1 MRESLEILKKNELI
15 KIIDNVY
22 KDNQPIELQS
32 YKNFNLVFSKKILVR
47 DQKYHNEKY
56 SKREMTVFNLHRQ
69 EAEIIN
75 SLIILLA
82 KHIDYCNRGITTN
95 GKEFQSIYKTL
106 LFYVLSNGMI
116 DYNELKKSLDY
127 QNIKVIH
134 STLDSY
140 WNNDIDDQN
149 SLILEIY
156 NSYEIKEAL
165 KKNGFHYNRIYNCW
179 EKEIEKIKLKEMV
192 DYLNKMDIN
201 IVIKTRNKNRMIFSV
216 IATIFAEGDTY
227 KFKDIFKKLGFQFRN
242 GRWIRKIRSS
252 NYLKVKK
259 ELENSLPNG
268 QGIHIGIDFD

>member
-1 MRESLEILKKNELI
+1 
-15 KIIDNVY
+15 
-22 KDNQPIELQS
+22 
-32 YKNFNLVFSKKILVR
+32 
-47 DQKYHNEKY
+47 
-56 SKREMTVFNLHRQ
+56 MTVFNLHRQ